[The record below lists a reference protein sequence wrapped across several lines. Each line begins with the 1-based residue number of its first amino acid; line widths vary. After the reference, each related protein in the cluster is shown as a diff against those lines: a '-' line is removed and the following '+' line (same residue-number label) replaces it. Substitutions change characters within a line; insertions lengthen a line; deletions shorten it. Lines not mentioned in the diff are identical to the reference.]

1 MHYSVELWDSYNK
14 VENNL
19 LFHLRGL
26 KDFIYLIK
34 ELNKSTKLFSNNLK
48 KLYEM
53 KMSITT
59 NESLSVGIENF
70 RKNLF
75 CQYNFLEKYIG
86 EITSE
91 IIDPLDILQE
101 SMLKKLNENYKDTIN
116 AEKNYNSYITQIDF
130 TRNKFHSRVKQL
142 EQKMLDL
149 EKEKFKK
156 DLDQNAIK
164 KLEDEKKSYIGYAKD
179 SEKMYLSYIKY
190 TNRIQDD
197 FIEIKKKN
205 FNEIQNLEIE
215 LGEKIKDSLNK
226 YYTFQTDYLKILKL
240 EVEENLKLLCEIDI
254 NSDINTYINNN
265 KTDDIPPFHF
275 EYVPY
280 ICNLD
285 KQNINLNIND
295 EDSKKIIIKVKEEI
309 KALFPKEKDV
319 SILRTKTDKE
329 VQNFIN
335 SILSGEKEKI
345 INGNEENLKII
356 SNKNLRRLFLIYL
369 NNLRNNVHIIL
380 DDISYK
386 IIGDLLKECLYNS
399 YKEKDMLNIKLIMNI
414 STNLF
419 KINKIS
425 NKPRNFLYN
434 YFIKYPIWKEFKFWQ
449 NKIKYDI
456 IEEMHNQKKCN
467 LFIDENDTLKSVR
480 IKGIVEKQLYS
491 NLYNMISFEVNTSL
505 MNKII
510 NYFSNFYKLEKHN
523 IESLNKII
531 NNYKSNKIE
540 LKERKKLSNSFDL
553 SLMNKNIDV
562 NFTDNNIM
570 KNNILNKNNIVEPVI
585 QDEQKINDCFEEIDI
600 KNNKINLFNKKL
612 KYHENLIDKE
622 NKIQNKNESEEEVEN
637 SDDYGE

>member
-1 MHYSVELWDSYNK
+1 
-14 VENNL
+14 
-19 LFHLRGL
+19 
-26 KDFIYLIK
+26 
-34 ELNKSTKLFSNNLK
+34 
-48 KLYEM
+48 
-53 KMSITT
+53 
-59 NESLSVGIENF
+59 
-70 RKNLF
+70 
-75 CQYNFLEKYIG
+75 
-86 EITSE
+86 
-91 IIDPLDILQE
+91 
-101 SMLKKLNENYKDTIN
+101 
-116 AEKNYNSYITQIDF
+116 
-130 TRNKFHSRVKQL
+130 
-142 EQKMLDL
+142 
-149 EKEKFKK
+149 
-156 DLDQNAIK
+156 
-164 KLEDEKKSYIGYAKD
+164 
-179 SEKMYLSYIKY
+179 
-190 TNRIQDD
+190 
-197 FIEIKKKN
+197 
-205 FNEIQNLEIE
+205 
-215 LGEKIKDSLNK
+215 
-226 YYTFQTDYLKILKL
+226 
-240 EVEENLKLLCEIDI
+240 
-254 NSDINTYINNN
+254 
-265 KTDDIPPFHF
+265 
-275 EYVPY
+275 
-280 ICNLD
+280 LD
-285 KQNINLNIND
+285 KLNINLNIND

-345 INGNEENLKII
+345 INGNEENLKIV

-600 KNNKINLFNKKL
+600 KNNKINLFNKKI
-612 KYHENLIDKE
+612 KYHENLIGKE

>member
-1 MHYSVELWDSYNK
+1 
-14 VENNL
+14 
-19 LFHLRGL
+19 
-26 KDFIYLIK
+26 
-34 ELNKSTKLFSNNLK
+34 
-48 KLYEM
+48 
-53 KMSITT
+53 
-59 NESLSVGIENF
+59 
-70 RKNLF
+70 
-75 CQYNFLEKYIG
+75 
-86 EITSE
+86 
-91 IIDPLDILQE
+91 
-101 SMLKKLNENYKDTIN
+101 
-116 AEKNYNSYITQIDF
+116 
-130 TRNKFHSRVKQL
+130 
-142 EQKMLDL
+142 
-149 EKEKFKK
+149 
-156 DLDQNAIK
+156 
-164 KLEDEKKSYIGYAKD
+164 
-179 SEKMYLSYIKY
+179 
-190 TNRIQDD
+190 
-197 FIEIKKKN
+197 
-205 FNEIQNLEIE
+205 
-215 LGEKIKDSLNK
+215 LNK
-226 YYTFQTDYLKILKL
+226 YYTFQADYLKFLKL
-240 EVEENLKLLCEIDI
+240 EVEEKLKLLSEIDI

-295 EDSKKIIIKVKEEI
+295 EDSKKILIKVKEEI
-309 KALFPKEKDV
+309 KALFPNEKDV

-335 SILSGEKEKI
+335 SILSGEKEKN
-345 INGNEENLKII
+345 INGNEENLKIV

-434 YFIKYPIWKEFKFWQ
+434 YFIKYPIWKEFKFWE

-467 LFIDENDTLKSVR
+467 LFIDENDALKSVR

-570 KNNILNKNNIVEPVI
+570 KNNILNKNYIVEPVI

-600 KNNKINLFNKKL
+600 KINNNKINLFNKKL
-612 KYHENLIDKE
+612 KNHENLIDKE